1 MRVMTA
7 VLGFI
12 ATAGLGL
19 TLYSGYRIVSGPFL
33 GGPLPDGLSLMLSLG
48 GFIVGIVVFAWG
60 LTRVAGVGARM

>member
-33 GGPLPDGLSLMLSLG
+33 SGPVPDGTTLMLSLA
-48 GFIVGIVVFAWG
+48 GFVVGVVVFTWG
-60 LTRVAGVGARM
+60 LTRVAGVGMRM